1 MTTPVESLN
10 VFLRFD
16 QSNIRRFD
24 QLAFIRSFPYSL
36 SSFLSPVSG
45 LQVLVIHVIL
55 MRERSIIH
63 INVADFA
70 VAVERLVHRG
80 LKERPVIIAHD
91 AAVRATVYDMSE
103 EVYQNGVRKGMPL
116 RQALRYCQDA
126 VVLPFH
132 PFRYERAMV
141 QLLKCALPYSPL
153 IEKSDHDGHLFIDV
167 TGTGRLFGPP
177 PDIAWRIRK
186 AMRADMGLDPIW
198 SVAPNKLVAKA
209 ATRMVKPVGE
219 YIVGAGEEACFMKP
233 LPIHLVPGIE
243 REDLKCFRE
252 FNLTRTGHVANL
264 SIEQLY
270 VMFDNRSHSLYN
282 AVRGIDPSPVLP
294 VGQEHPVIS
303 VDHTFGNDTNTVTSV
318 EGVLYRLVEK
328 VGSNLRKRRL
338 AAKRIRIILDYSDG
352 KRMIRQ
358 TTVDPATANDFRL
371 FAVAKTA
378 LEGVWKR
385 RVRIRH
391 LRLICNRLTYPPAQM
406 ALFSEHEQGKGKSDN
421 LIFALDSIRRRYG
434 FNAVRTGRTL
444 SSHP

>member
-1 MTTPVESLN
+1 
-10 VFLRFD
+10 
-16 QSNIRRFD
+16 
-24 QLAFIRSFPYSL
+24 
-36 SSFLSPVSG
+36 
-45 LQVLVIHVIL
+45 

-70 VAVERLVHRG
+70 VAVERLVHRR

-91 AAVRATVYDMSE
+91 TAVRTTVYDMSE
-103 EVYQNGVRKGMPL
+103 ETYQNGVRKGMAL
-116 RQALRYCQDA
+116 QRALRYCRDA

-186 AMRADMGLDPIW
+186 AMRTNMGFDPIW
-198 SVAPNKLVAKA
+198 SVAPNKLVAKV

-264 SIEQLY
+264 SMGQLY
-270 VMFDNRSHSLYN
+270 VIFGNRSHSLYN
-282 AVRGIDPSPVLP
+282 VVRGIDPSPVLS
-294 VGQEHPVIS
+294 VGQEHPVVN
-303 VDHTFGNDTNTVTSV
+303 VDHTFGNDTNTATSV
-318 EGVLYRLVEK
+318 EGALYRLVEK
-328 VGSNLRKRRL
+328 AGIDLRKRRL
-338 AAKRIRIILDYSDG
+338 TAKRIRIVLDYSDG
-352 KRMIRQ
+352 RRMTRQ
-358 TTVDPATANDFRL
+358 ATADPATANDFRL
-371 FAVAKTA
+371 FVVAKTA
-378 LEGVWKR
+378 LEGAWKR

-391 LRLICNRLTYPPAQM
+391 LRLICHRLTYPPAQM
-406 ALFSEHEQGKGKSDN
+406 ALFNEHEQEKKKNDN

-434 FNAVRTGRTL
+434 FNAVRVGRTL
-444 SSHP
+444 N